1 MIFFLKTHNAN
12 RLKCCCNGLTLLL
25 LHAQDR
31 PFGQYCCTVST
42 IFSYSQVRTRVSYSC
57 HVSFSSYFSDQV
69 KRGYLDFSLWGGMSL
84 SDLFCLRS
92 WMLNVF
98 CTVMLL
104 AFVLHLMRRSRVR
117 DGGNVHLKK
126 KKKKKRRRS
135 LVGEFCFRTV
145 AFMDT
150 CF

>member
-1 MIFFLKTHNAN
+1 
-12 RLKCCCNGLTLLL
+12 
-25 LHAQDR
+25 
-31 PFGQYCCTVST
+31 
-42 IFSYSQVRTRVSYSC
+42 
-57 HVSFSSYFSDQV
+57 
-69 KRGYLDFSLWGGMSL
+69 MSL

-126 KKKKKRRRS
+126 KKNKKSSWRVLFPNSS
-135 LVGEFCFRTV
+135 LYGHLLL
-145 AFMDT
+145 DNH
-150 CF
+150 